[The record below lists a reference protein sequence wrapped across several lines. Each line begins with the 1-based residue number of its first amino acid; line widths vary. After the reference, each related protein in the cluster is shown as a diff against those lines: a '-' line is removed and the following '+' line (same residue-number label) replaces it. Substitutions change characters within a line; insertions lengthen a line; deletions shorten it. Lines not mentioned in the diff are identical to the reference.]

1 MPSVVILDVVQ
12 RDGLE
17 APPAKREDEGVSCLQ
32 DAVVPAVFLQPH
44 LAHKNTHTYTDL
56 DMHLLFKNAA
66 MTILKMVGASH
77 LIQIPHFMMFSTE
90 VD

>member
-1 MPSVVILDVVQ
+1 MHMLWSVFEQTMPSVVILDVIQ

-44 LAHKNTHTYTDL
+44 LAHKNTQTYRFRYALT
-56 DMHLLFKNAA
+56 
-66 MTILKMVGASH
+66 V
-77 LIQIPHFMMFSTE
+77 
-90 VD
+90 